1 MRTISSLIAV
11 VAATIFLV
19 SCSGN
24 IRVEKRHY
32 RSGWYV
38 SSVQKQ
44 GETKP
49 LKEQEIS
56 TQPLEPVPSKKV
68 FAINKSD
75 GVPQLSV
82 PSIRL
87 KEEKKPVAEKAV
99 SEKPAKANAAENV
112 QREKNVRPGDD
123 DKAARNKTVLVSVL
137 ASLSAVCILL
147 GLILLST
154 GMLPL
159 FMIFAVLL
167 AIAALGIHSEK
178 KRPERHP
185 EYNEPSSQNPSGM
198 DKGEQTFFL
207 LLAGFFALVIIGLGA
222 LLLLFLDLLGGM

>member
-112 QREKNVRPGDD
+112 QREKNIRPDD
-123 DKAARNKTVLVSVL
+123 DEKAARSKMALVSVL

-167 AIAALGIHSEK
+167 AITALGIYSEK
-178 KRPERHP
+178 KHPERH
-185 EYNEPSSQNPSGM
+185 YQHEPSSQDPSGI
-198 DKGEQTFFL
+198 DKGERTFFL

-222 LLLLFLDLLGGM
+222 LLLLFLDLLGAM